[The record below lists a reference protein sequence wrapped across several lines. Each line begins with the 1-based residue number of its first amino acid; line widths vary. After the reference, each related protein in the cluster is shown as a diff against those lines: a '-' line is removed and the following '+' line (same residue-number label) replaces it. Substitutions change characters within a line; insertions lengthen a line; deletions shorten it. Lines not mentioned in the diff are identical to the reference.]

1 MGDQASSHPGYSH
14 ARNNNQ
20 DGYRGLS
27 NSNKQALYQGANVLG
42 SANDPDSNAK
52 SAPGILERVHATLD
66 TIQDNVSRFEK
77 GIHTPAAFKLGFSAN
92 GFVSWAA
99 IDDPQLLHAA
109 AGRIDAQRSD
119 VDHSQ
124 PRAVVG
130 LVGSAINDEMV
141 VVDGLHGAL
150 VSPRKDGLR
159 QIGHVDDV
167 RRRVL
172 IRSRASF
179 VHLI

>member
-1 MGDQASSHPGYSH
+1 MGDQASSPPGYSH

-92 GFVSWAA
+92 GIVFWVA
-99 IDDPQLLHAA
+99 IEEPQLLHAA
-109 AGRIDAQRSD
+109 AGQINTQQSD
-119 VDHSQ
+119 VG
-124 PRAVVG
+124 RARRRAG
-130 LVGSAINDEMV
+130 GGGGGAAGGGGGGGGGGRRGARGSGRGGGSAASS
-141 VVDGLHGAL
+141 G
-150 VSPRKDGLR
+150 RT
-159 QIGHVDDV
+159 
-167 RRRVL
+167 RRDR
-172 IRSRASF
+172 REREGRT
-179 VHLI
+179 